1 MLAPRSPGLLVF
13 TALVGAAC
21 LPSARAQSTGATFG
35 DIISL
40 GNTPSDIVLDE
51 LRGYLYLVQNASNRV
66 DVYDYNQQQIVGS
79 IAVGVNPLAAAMS
92 MDNAW
97 LFVTNNGSSSLSVID
112 LSSQTV
118 VHTVLLPSKPQGVE
132 VGADGRA
139 LIAMAGTG
147 VVGGVP
153 QGTLSVF
160 DPAAMQ
166 SQQLV
171 PVTVPALP
179 TTPAPLPTTAL
190 SSRPV
195 TTFTAKLIRTPDGS
209 HIVGVIPPT
218 NSSTYIFVYE
228 VASGVVLVNRT
239 VSGASTVL
247 SMSPDGSRFMTG
259 STMYDINTLQV
270 IGSYSTANAPF
281 NFSGSF
287 NTAQNIGGSSFS
299 PDGKTLYS
307 AFNVAPFAQPATRP
321 QASTLLITDPANLAI
336 KLGIKL
342 PESIVAKMVM
352 TADGSQAWGMSE
364 SGLLHLPLGNLYN
377 YPILQPAQ
385 TAVFLAMDDCHPGV
399 ASATLAINNLGKGTL
414 NFSVAT
420 NNNALISSVAS
431 GAAPSTITFT
441 MEPGRSG
448 IVRQAG
454 TNLWTGS
461 GTSTGAPY
469 NVVLASNE
477 AINLPN
483 IIRVYMNYRQSDQR
497 GVIFPLPTTPNGAE
511 GLQDMV
517 LDSQR
522 KKLYITNSGY
532 NRVEVFDLTRQV
544 FATPI
549 PVGQLPHTMALS
561 TDGSTLY
568 VGNTGGES
576 ISIVNLDQQAA
587 VGQITFPPIPRNG
600 TAGVIFPRTLAMGLF
615 GLQVVMSNG
624 GLWSVVGS
632 QATVRAPD
640 PVIKAANSNNAAL
653 AGAPN
658 FFMMATPDNKYILT
672 LAGNGLA
679 FLYDATADAYVTA
692 GLLFPTPIQSYYG
705 PLGAAAGGTYYLAG
719 GLILNSSMTIIGG
732 SANPGVTTF
741 QPPPAP
747 GQLPTTTVVNAGNR
761 NVAAL
766 TPLDANNF
774 LRLTTPV
781 RASITT
787 VTRDDPRTT
796 LELIN
801 IQTGEETLA
810 GVAPENPV
818 TNVFG
823 STRANVPARQ
833 LVYDAQG
840 NNAYAVTLSG
850 LSVISTVPAGS
861 TSRPAIASGARGIVN
876 SSDGTSNL
884 HPGSFVTING
894 TNLAAPAAASTLPP
908 PTVLGG
914 SCVTFNDTAVPLLQT
929 AAGQILAQV
938 PVDLPTGVN
947 LVQVRSLATA
957 QDSDPV
963 TITVQK

>member
-1 MLAPRSPGLLVF
+1 MLL
-13 TALVGAAC
+13 GAS
-21 LPSARAQSTGATFG
+21 LSSVSAQSTGATFG
-35 DIISL
+35 DIIAL

-66 DVYDYNQQQIVGS
+66 DIFDYNQQKVVGS
-79 IAVGVNPLAAAMS
+79 IAVGVTPLAAAMS
-92 MDNAW
+92 MDSAW
-97 LFVTNNGSSSLSVID
+97 LYVTNNGSSSLSVID
-112 LSSQTV
+112 LSSQKV
-118 VHTVLLPSKPQGVE
+118 AQTVLLPSKPQGVE

-139 LIAMAGTG
+139 LISMAGTG
-147 VVGGVP
+147 IVGGVP

-160 DPAAMQ
+160 DRTASQ
-166 SQQLV
+166 SQQLLA
-171 PVTVPALP
+171 VTVPALP
-179 TTPAPLPTTAL
+179 STPAPLPTTTL

-195 TTFTAKLIRTPDGS
+195 TTFNGKLIRTPDGN

-218 NSSTYIFVYE
+218 NATTYIFVYE
-228 VASGVVLVNRT
+228 VASGIVLVNRT
-239 VSGASTVL
+239 VAGASSVL
-247 SMSPDGSRFMTG
+247 SMSPDGSRFMAG

-270 IGSYSTANAPF
+270 IGTYNTANAPF
-281 NFSGSF
+281 NFFGSF

-299 PDGKTLYS
+299 PDGTTLYS

-321 QASTLLITDPANLAI
+321 QASTLLVTDPSNLAI

-364 SGLLHLPLGNLYN
+364 SGLMHLPLGNLYS

-385 TAVFLAMDDCHPGV
+385 SVVFLAMDDCHPGI
-399 ASATLAINNLGKGTL
+399 ASATLPVNNLGQGKLTY
-414 NFSVAT
+414 NVAT
-420 NNNALISSVAS
+420 NNNALIASVSSGV
-431 GAAPSTITFT
+431 APSTITFT

-454 TNLWTGS
+454 TNIWTGS
-461 GTSTGAPY
+461 GTSTGAPF
-469 NVVLASNE
+469 NVTLASNE

-483 IIRVYMNYRQSDQR
+483 VIRVYMNYRQSDQR
-497 GVIFPLPTTPNGAE
+497 GVVYPIATTPNGAE

-517 LDSQR
+517 LDKQR
-522 KKLYITNSGY
+522 NRLYITNSGY
-532 NRVEVFDLTRQV
+532 NRVEVFDLTKQ
-544 FATPI
+544 AYTTPI
-549 PVGQLPHTMALS
+549 PVGQLPHVMSLS

-576 ISIVNLDQQAA
+576 ISIVNLDQQAV
-587 VGQITFPPIPRNG
+587 VGQVAFPPIPRNG
-600 TAGVIFPRTLAMGLF
+600 TAAVIFPRTMAMGLF

-624 GLWSVVGS
+624 GLWSLVGN

-640 PVIKAANSNNAAL
+640 PVIKTANNNSTSL
-653 AGAPN
+653 GGAPN
-658 FFMMATPDNKYILT
+658 FYMMATPDNRYILT

-679 FLYDATADAYVTA
+679 FLYDATADAYTTA
-692 GLLFPTPIQSYYG
+692 GLLFPTPIQGYYG
-705 PLGAAAGGTYYLAG
+705 PLGAAGGGTYYLAG
-719 GLILNSSMTIIGG
+719 GLILNSSMTVIGG
-732 SANPGVTTF
+732 SANPGQTTF
-741 QPPPAP
+741 VPPAAP

-761 NVAAL
+761 NVAAA

-781 RASITT
+781 RTSITT
-787 VTRDDPRTT
+787 ATRDDPRTT

-823 STRANVPARQ
+823 ATRANVPSRQ
-833 LVYDAQG
+833 LVYDG
-840 NNAYAVTLSG
+840 TSNAYAITLSG
-850 LSVISTVPAGS
+850 LSVISTVPAGAS
-861 TSRPAIASGARGIVN
+861 SRPTIATGARAIVN
-876 SSDGTSNL
+876 SSDGTANI

-894 TNLAAPAAASTLPP
+894 ANLAAAAAASTIPP
-908 PTVLGG
+908 PDVLGG

-938 PVDLPTGVN
+938 PLNVQTGVS

-963 TITVQK
+963 TVTVQP